1 MKLIPVLLGAILF
14 CQIVSIVIDLARYGN
29 EYGSDEESDENEPI
43 PQGMY
48 S

>member
-1 MKLIPVLLGAILF
+1 MKIIPVLLGAILV
-14 CQIVSIVIDLARYGN
+14 CQIVSIVIDLARYHN
-29 EYGSDEESDENEPI
+29 EYGDDDESDETEPI